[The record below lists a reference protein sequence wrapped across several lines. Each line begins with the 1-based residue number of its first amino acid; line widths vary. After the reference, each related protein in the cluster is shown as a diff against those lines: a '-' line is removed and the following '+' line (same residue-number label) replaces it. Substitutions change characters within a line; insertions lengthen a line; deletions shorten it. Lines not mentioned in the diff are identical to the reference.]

1 MSIVM
6 IAFLINFGIFQAKF
20 LLRCPS
26 LDARFSACPDPNYGH
41 ICFYSNEWAC
51 GNQCIGKTDIC
62 EFRTSNPMFNGINI
76 NSGCDWG
83 KYILFV
89 SSKKGLVIFSHN
101 CSEIGMKR
109 CDNVCVDRHTPC
121 HGICWD
127 ESSIHKCGDN
137 MCLSQYQ
144 LQVIHSNLDIVNK
157 PVIPF
162 LFTILNNLLYQI

>member
-1 MSIVM
+1 MQD
-6 IAFLINFGIFQAKF
+6 FLPVQTQIMVIFVFIPTNGLVEINVLGKQIFVNF
-20 LLRCPS
+20 ELRIQCS
-26 LDARFSACPDPNYGH
+26 TELILILGVIGVSTY
-41 ICFYSNEWAC
+41 YS
-51 GNQCIGKTDIC
+51 
-62 EFRTSNPMFNGINI
+62 
-76 NSGCDWG
+76 
-83 KYILFV
+83 FV
-89 SSKKGLVIFSHN
+89 SSKKGLVLFNHN

-157 PVIPF
+157 SVRPF
-162 LFTILNNLLYQI
+162 LFTILNNSLYQM

>member
-1 MSIVM
+1 MRD
-6 IAFLINFGIFQAKF
+6 FLPVQTQIMVTFVFIPTNGLVEINVLEKQTFVNFE
-20 LLRCPS
+20 LR
-26 LDARFSACPDPNYGH
+26 
-41 ICFYSNEWAC
+41 I
-51 GNQCIGKTDIC
+51 QCSTELILILGVIG
-62 EFRTSNPMFNGINI
+62 
-76 NSGCDWG
+76 
-83 KYILFV
+83 V
-89 SSKKGLVIFSHN
+89 STYYLYHQKKGFVIFNHN

-162 LFTILNNLLYQI
+162 LFTILNNSLYKI